1 MVRLDSADE
10 LTPAAI
16 MQLIADYLEFTPA
29 RANVENISAEAN
41 AAPPPSGAP
50 DEPGSPTAQ
59 LKRGMSFADV
69 NTLLG
74 AGKQLSESV
83 GDQGLKTSVYRYL
96 TADRQADVTF
106 VDGMVV
112 RFSISSK

>member
-1 MVRLDSADE
+1 
-10 LTPAAI
+10 
-16 MQLIADYLEFTPA
+16 MQLLADYLEFTPA

-41 AAPPPSGAP
+41 AAPPSGAP

-59 LKRGMSFADV
+59 LKRVMSFADV